1 MVNDGRGTKMNT
13 RKAAKKGGQDTKTK
27 KDFKA
32 EIHMK
37 DKDSL
42 HGVRSGGCIMCG
54 GCQITGCCMLES

>member
-1 MVNDGRGTKMNT
+1 MNT